1 MHDLRRP
8 VKTERDLSLLNE
20 NTLLINAFEL
30 DPKIRG
36 SVVKASALAK
46 GDVVELMKK
55 FVGTKERVAIE
66 ANGETLSL
74 ACESPSCS
82 VTKHT

>member
-1 MHDLRRP
+1 MHDCRRP

-46 GDVVELMKK
+46 GDVVELMRK
-55 FVGTKERVAIE
+55 FVSKERVAIE
-66 ANGETLSL
+66 ANDETLSL
-74 ACESPSCS
+74 ACESPSRS

>member
-1 MHDLRRP
+1 M
-8 VKTERDLSLLNE
+8 KTERDLSLLNE

-30 DPKIRG
+30 DPKIPG

-46 GDVVELMKK
+46 GDVFEFMKK
-55 FVGTKERVAIE
+55 FVSKEIVAIE
-66 ANGETLSL
+66 ANSETLAL
-74 ACESPSCS
+74 PCESPSRS

>member
-1 MHDLRRP
+1 M
-8 VKTERDLSLLNE
+8 KTERDLSLLNE

-55 FVGTKERVAIE
+55 FVSKERVATE
-66 ANGETLSL
+66 ANDETLSL
-74 ACESPSCS
+74 ACESPSRS